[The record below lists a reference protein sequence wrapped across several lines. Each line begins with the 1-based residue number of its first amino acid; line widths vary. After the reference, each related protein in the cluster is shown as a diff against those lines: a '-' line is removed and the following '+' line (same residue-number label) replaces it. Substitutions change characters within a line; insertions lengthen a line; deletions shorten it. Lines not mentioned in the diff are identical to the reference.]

1 MTQTNEHVTSI
12 DQQVGPRGRFTLRQA
27 SGEIRIH
34 GVEGDRIR
42 VRSLDDDRSLDSLF
56 SISIGP
62 DSVELRQL
70 EKFGLGILS
79 ISRGSAPEIAVE
91 VPHGATVS
99 VESASA
105 EVAASDLSGSKRFRT
120 ASGDL
125 TFERLAGPLDVESV
139 SGDVEIDGQAP
150 LELTAKSIS
159 GDMHVRVPRLR
170 RLEMQTTSGDIW
182 LDAQL
187 DGNGP
192 FSLRSISGDVTL
204 VGRSGFRIEA
214 QSVTGDLNSDLPS
227 KRESSPG
234 RKILTVGRPGPT
246 LTFHS
251 VSGDFHVVEPRDAA
265 PETVA
270 PPTPPAAPAVPPAP
284 GAAGAPGGPASSP
297 VASASSAASDD
308 LDAARLEILKA
319 LERGEIS
326 VAEATHQLG
335 SLDVVL
341 R

>member
-1 MTQTNEHVTSI
+1 MTQTNEHVATI
-12 DQQVGPRGRFTLRQA
+12 DHQVGPRGRFTLRQA
-27 SGEIRIH
+27 SGEISIH

-56 SISIGP
+56 HVNIGA
-62 DSVELRQL
+62 DYVELRQI
-70 EKFGLGILS
+70 ERFGLGILS
-79 ISRGSAPEIAVE
+79 FTRGDAPEIAVE

-105 EVAASDLSGSKRFRT
+105 DVAVSDLSGSKRFRT

-125 TFERLAGPLDVESV
+125 SFERLAGPLDVESV
-139 SGDVEIDGQAP
+139 SGDVQIEGQAP
-150 LELTAKSIS
+150 LELAAKSIS
-159 GDMHVRVPRLR
+159 GEMHVRVPRLR
-170 RLEMQTTSGDIW
+170 KLEMVTTSGDIW

-227 KRESSPG
+227 KRESGPG
-234 RKILTVGRPGPT
+234 RKVLTVGRPGPT

-284 GAAGAPGGPASSP
+284 GAAAAPGGHTEVVP
-297 VASASSAASDD
+297 ASASSAD

-326 VAEATHQLG
+326 VAEATDQLG
-335 SLDVVL
+335 ALDEVL

>member
-1 MTQTNEHVTSI
+1 MTTNAHTTEI

-27 SGEIRIH
+27 SGDIRIH

-42 VRSLDDDRSLDSLF
+42 VRSLDDDRSLDALF
-56 SISIGP
+56 NVRVGP
-62 DSVELRQL
+62 DHVELRQL

-79 ISRGSAPEIAVE
+79 FARGDAPDIAVE

-105 EVAASDLSGSKRFRT
+105 EVTVSDLSGSKRFRT

-125 TFERLAGPLDVESV
+125 TFERLSGPLDVESV
-139 SGDVEIDGQAP
+139 SGDVDIEGQAP
-150 LELTAKSIS
+150 LELSAKSIS
-159 GDMHVRVPRLR
+159 GEMRVRVPRLR
-170 RLEMQTTSGDIW
+170 RLELTTTSGDIF

-227 KRESSPG
+227 KRESGPG

-246 LTFHS
+246 LSFHS

-270 PPTPPAAPAVPPAP
+270 PPAPPAAPAVPPAP
-284 GAAGAPGGPASSP
+284 GAP
-297 VASASSAASDD
+297 AASGGATTASQPAD
-308 LDAARLEILKA
+308 LDAARLEILRA
-319 LERGEIS
+319 LERGEIT
-326 VAEATHQLG
+326 VREATDRLG
-335 SLDVVL
+335 RLDEVL
-341 R
+341 P

>member
-1 MTQTNEHVTSI
+1 MTQINEHVTTI
-12 DQQVGPRGRFTLRQA
+12 DQQVGARGRFTLRQA
-27 SGEIRIH
+27 SGDIQIR

-42 VRSLDDDRSLDSLF
+42 VRSLDDDRTLDSMF
-56 SISIGP
+56 HINVGG
-62 DSVELRQL
+62 DSVELRQI
-70 EKFGLGILS
+70 EKLGLGILTF
-79 ISRGSAPEIAVE
+79 GSGPAPEISIE

-105 EVAASDLSGSKRFRT
+105 EVVVSDLSGGKRFRT

-125 TFERLAGPLDVESV
+125 RFDRLAGPLDVESV
-139 SGDVEIDGQAP
+139 SGDVDVEGQAP
-150 LELTAKSIS
+150 LELAAKSIS
-159 GDMHVRVPRLR
+159 GDIRVRVPRLR
-170 RLEMQTTSGDIW
+170 RLELQTTSGDIH

-227 KRESSPG
+227 KRESGPG
-234 RKILTVGRPGPT
+234 RKVLIIGRPGPT

-265 PETVA
+265 PESVA
-270 PPTPPAAPAVPPAP
+270 PPTPPAPAVPPAP
-284 GAAGAPGGPASSP
+284 GA
-297 VASASSAASDD
+297 SAASGGAASATASSD
-308 LDAARLEILKA
+308 LDAARLGILKA

-326 VAEATHQLG
+326 VAEATDQLG
-335 SLDVVL
+335 SLDEVL